1 MVKLKVLVSIIQ
13 KKSEKSKFLLFF
25 EMAAVKDAVSN
36 TCLVNILSSKVW
48 TFRRIQVVK
57 KCAMIN
63 PTTFIVTFCSIS
75 YRVCSLTNWMQNSES
90 VLCRC
95 AYHGCFAIAANRFAI
110 ADWIDQFVIWW
121 SEIKRSR
128 HLWFKFFSY
137 SSWRTFFSVE
147 PISINFAIA
156 ANRID
161 ELEFLWKIHGLESN
175 YLSVRNLRLPPPPHQ
190 QFLLTTKMMP
200 IRNSYW

>member
-1 MVKLKVLVSIIQ
+1 MLKLKVLVSIIQ
-13 KKSEKSKFLLFF
+13 EKSEKSKWLLFF

-57 KCAMIN
+57 KWAMII

-95 AYHGCFAIAANRFAI
+95 AYHGCFAIAANR
-110 ADWIDQFVIWW
+110 IDQFEIWW

-128 HLWFKFFSY
+128 HLWFKFFCY
-137 SSWRTFFSVE
+137 SSWRTILF
-147 PISINFAIA
+147 
-156 ANRID
+156 R
-161 ELEFLWKIHGLESN
+161 WN
-175 YLSVRNLRLPPPPHQ
+175 YLD
-190 QFLLTTKMMP
+190 
-200 IRNSYW
+200 